1 MEGNREKVKGRDGV
15 EVCLREKKRMREES
29 EGKRKTEREKERK
42 RDAIANNSEDASRK
56 TN

>member
-15 EVCLREKKRMREES
+15 EVCLREKKRMREET